1 MASMIEYLPV
11 DLPIAN
17 ETAITS
23 ATAASEQPS
32 TARNMPVGSVM
43 TALCAAVNLTTI
55 VRLLLIAAIASLFRA
70 GSPIT
75 SRRRPSLSPPS
86 RAGTAP

>member
-1 MASMIEYLPV
+1 MPSETRKATTAMTANPGPQIASMIEYLPV

-32 TARNMPVGSVM
+32 TVRNTPVGNVHRGE
-43 TALCAAVNLTTI
+43 VHQPI
-55 VRLLLIAAIASLFRA
+55 VRDRTFAFLTDSH
-70 GSPIT
+70 
-75 SRRRPSLSPPS
+75 
-86 RAGTAP
+86 